1 MKTKII
7 IADDHQMVI
16 DGLQLLLNRNDEFC
30 VAGTATNGTKALELI
45 LSLKPQVALLDLRM
59 PEKDGLQ
66 VTRYLHDNEIPTQ
79 TIIMSM
85 HGDKRYITDAKN
97 YGARGYILKNA
108 GMHELYLAINE
119 VIKGATYFVSPK
131 QELHAKNPA
140 ELTPRELDVINLI
153 INEHT
158 TLQIAEQLHLSHYT
172 VETHR
177 KNILRKTGAK
187 NLAGLVKF
195 AIDNN
200 ILLT

>member
-16 DGLQLLLNRNDEFC
+16 DGLQLLLNRNDDFC

-45 LSLKPQVALLDLRM
+45 LSLKPQIALLDLRM

-66 VTRYLHDNEIPTQ
+66 ITRYLHDNKVATQ

-108 GMHELYLAINE
+108 GMQELYTAINE

-131 QELHAKNPA
+131 QELHTKNPA

-195 AIDNN
+195 AVDNN